1 MYTNWYFRLGSLCER
16 NSMRI
21 RPLDSRE
28 ASVLEIGSGRFAN
41 RIRAHVTRP
50 QSGPI
55 ESAVAQPS
63 PRTRVV
69 LS

>member
-1 MYTNWYFRLGSLCER
+1 
-16 NSMRI
+16 MRI